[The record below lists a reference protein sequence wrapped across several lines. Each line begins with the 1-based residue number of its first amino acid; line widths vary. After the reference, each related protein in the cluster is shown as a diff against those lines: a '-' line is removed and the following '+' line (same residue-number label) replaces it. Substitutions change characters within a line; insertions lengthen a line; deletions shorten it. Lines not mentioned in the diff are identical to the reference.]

1 MNKKIKKVF
10 MYIFSMTIV
19 MMTPCLVSAHSLT
32 PWAALYTPE
41 RAGGNFQFSIGDFY
55 HPPTNYVDYYFENS
69 VARNNFLYSFSDGRD
84 EWGGMIITNETTFL
98 DRAIFKIQYNPNIAA
113 STAAYVECVSPS
125 VGHYGPGE
133 ISTKMVVGNITNY
146 SQKNQAQ
153 VFAHELG
160 HAFGINDLYQVNDN
174 LSSIY
179 SNTYRYPSATQMDR
193 NALYICLDIP
203 WYYMSGPDRRAK
215 YQKAPGVWARNE
227 SIEILGKLYTFDAD
241 GYVIN

>member
-1 MNKKIKKVF
+1 

-113 STAAYVECVSPS
+113 STAAYVE
-125 VGHYGPGE
+125 
-133 ISTKMVVGNITNY
+133 
-146 SQKNQAQ
+146 
-153 VFAHELG
+153 
-160 HAFGINDLYQVNDN
+160 
-174 LSSIY
+174 
-179 SNTYRYPSATQMDR
+179 
-193 NALYICLDIP
+193 
-203 WYYMSGPDRRAK
+203 
-215 YQKAPGVWARNE
+215 
-227 SIEILGKLYTFDAD
+227 
-241 GYVIN
+241 